1 MLAERSVRRLSVR
14 APDAALA
21 RRGAFLIE
29 DALRTA
35 SLPGDGGE
43 LVFLRRLRL
52 PPFAAAASPQ
62 QVAAEL
68 EAACRTAVAIDGAL
82 LGDAALAAAAAVRF
96 ADALTA
102 HLALTRLIL
111 TGAARAAWCW
121 PLLVS
126 GYRPA
131 LDSGQALRA
140 VALSLAAL
148 PEAPAALPHWLTRLL
163 THGEGGCARLL
174 WALAPGDVAILDAA
188 CGEAAAP

>member
-1 MLAERSVRRLSVR
+1 MLAERSVRRLSIR

-43 LVFLRRLRL
+43 LVLLRRLRL

-62 QVAAEL
+62 QVATEL
-68 EAACRTAVAIDGAL
+68 ARACRAAASIDGAQAS
-82 LGDAALAAAAAVRF
+82 DAALAAATAVRF

-111 TGAARAAWCW
+111 QGAARAGIGRGH
-121 PLLVS
+121 V
-126 GYRPA
+126 
-131 LDSGQALRA
+131 
-140 VALSLAAL
+140 
-148 PEAPAALPHWLTRLL
+148 
-163 THGEGGCARLL
+163 
-174 WALAPGDVAILDAA
+174 
-188 CGEAAAP
+188 